1 MGYVIRQAFF
11 YARGFHGCDVNFLP
25 WCGIPLWAWDL
36 SLGHV
41 AVQHYKF
48 FDLLTDEEESAEDD
62 ADVVTRVALKRQSQQ
77 IIESKTK
84 RRTRYRKK
92 DGK

>member
-1 MGYVIRQAFF
+1 MA
-11 YARGFHGCDVNFLP
+11 P
-25 WCGIPLWAWDL
+25 
-36 SLGHV
+36 
-41 AVQHYKF
+41 QHHRF
-48 FDLLTDEEESAEDD
+48 FDLLTDEEESMDDD

-77 IIESKTK
+77 IIEAKTK